1 MNKLSEQYSENDKL
15 LFHLMTS
22 ITGPLRL
29 CRYSSTANSY
39 IQTVRKPQLSY
50 SLNVDEVSSSR
61 ILDRLPDIKT
71 VKKLHAKIIFDPG
84 LCNNTSLAIKLM
96 RAYAACGQPTV
107 TRQLFDKIPE
117 RNGAVYNVMIRSY
130 VNNKYYKDAI
140 FIYID
145 MCKRHVSPDNYTFPC
160 VLKACFGSDNLR
172 VGLQIHCAVGKRG
185 LDSDLFIGNCLVA
198 MYGKC
203 GCLVE
208 ARQVLSEMPKRDV
221 VSWNSMVVGYAQNGR
236 FDDALEVCK
245 EMNVLGYKPN
255 AGTMASLLPAV
266 SNTSIENVLF
276 VKDIFMSLD
285 KKDLVPWNVMIAVH
299 VKNYMPNEAVELYFQ
314 METSGIEPDAI
325 TLASILPACGD
336 LSAVSLG
343 RRIHEFIETKGLR
356 PNLSLENALVDM
368 YARCGCLTEARKMF
382 EDMKFRDIVS
392 WTSLIS
398 AYGKSGQGRDGVA
411 LFSQMLESGLQ
422 PDSIAFVSILS
433 ACSHAGLLLEGEH
446 YYKLMTDKYKIV
458 PRLEHYACMV
468 DLKGRAGHIN
478 EAFNFIKHMP
488 IEANER
494 IWGALLGACR
504 VYNDMD
510 IGLVAADNLF
520 ELAPKQSGYYVL
532 LSNIYAKAGR
542 WKDVTTVRSIMKG
555 KGIKKMP
562 GVSNVELNNMVHTFL
577 AGDTSH
583 PQSKEIYEELDILIG
598 KMKEEGYVP
607 ETDSAL
613 HDVEEEDKENHLV
626 VHSEKLAIV
635 FAIMNTSHGTPIK
648 ITKNLRVCGDC
659 HIAAKLISKIT
670 QRLIVVRDTN
680 RYHHFQN
687 GVCSCSDYW

>member
-1 MNKLSEQYSENDKL
+1 
-15 LFHLMTS
+15 MTS
-22 ITGPLRL
+22 IAIPLRL

-50 SLNVDEVSSSR
+50 SFHVDEVSSSR

-71 VKKLHAKIIFDPG
+71 LKKIHSKIIFDPG

-96 RAYAACGQPTV
+96 RAYAACGQPNV

-117 RNGAVYNVMIRSY
+117 RNAAVYNVMIRSY

-140 FIYID
+140 FMYKD
-145 MCKRHVSPDNYTFPC
+145 MCKRDVSPDNYTFPC

-172 VGLQIHCAVGKRG
+172 AGLQIHCAVGKRG

-208 ARQVLSEMPKRDV
+208 ARQVLNEMPKRDV

-245 EMNVLGYKPN
+245 EMNVLGYEPN

-285 KKDLVPWNVMIAVH
+285 KKDLVPWNVMIAVY
-299 VKNYMPNEAVELYFQ
+299 VKNYMPNEAVELYLQ
-314 METSGIEPDAI
+314 METCGIEPDAI
-325 TLASILPACGD
+325 TFASILPACGD

-382 EDMKFRDIVS
+382 EGMKFRDVVS

-510 IGLVAADNLF
+510 ICLVAADNLF

>member
-1 MNKLSEQYSENDKL
+1 MFQESAIEEKLCNRTSDRPAAL
-15 LFHLMTS
+15 LSHQS
-22 ITGPLRL
+22 IT
-29 CRYSSTANSY
+29 SD
-39 IQTVRKPQLSY
+39 LSLEKLGMLEY
-50 SLNVDEVSSSR
+50 GFVLSLKKYMTG
-61 ILDRLPDIKT
+61 LPDIKT
-71 VKKLHAKIIFDPG
+71 LKKLHSKIIFDPG

-96 RAYAACGQPTV
+96 RAYAACGQPNV

-117 RNGAVYNVMIRSY
+117 RNVAVYNVMIRNFM
-130 VNNKYYKDAI
+130 NNKYYKDAI
-140 FIYID
+140 FVYKD
-145 MCKRHVSPDNYTFPC
+145 MCKLDGSPDNYTFPC

-172 VGLQIHCAVGKRG
+172 VGLQIHGAVGKRG
-185 LDSDLFIGNCLVA
+185 LDCDLFIGNCLVA

-208 ARQVLSEMPKRDV
+208 ARKVLNAMPKRDV
-221 VSWNSMVVGYAQNGR
+221 IFWNSMVVGYAQNGR
-236 FDDALEVCK
+236 FDDTLEVCK
-245 EMNVLGYKPN
+245 EMNVLGHKPN

-276 VKDIFMSLD
+276 VKDIFMNMD
-285 KKDLVPWNVMIAVH
+285 KKDLVPWNVMIVVY
-299 VKNYMPNEAVELYFQ
+299 VKNSMPNEAVELYLQ
-314 METSGIEPDAI
+314 METRGIEPDVI
-325 TLASILPACGD
+325 TFASILPACGGN
-336 LSAVSLG
+336 LSAASLG
-343 RRIHEFIETKGLR
+343 RRIHEYVERKGLR

-368 YARCGCLTEARKMF
+368 YASCGCLTEARKMF
-382 EDMKFRDIVS
+382 EGMKFRDVVS

-433 ACSHAGLLLEGEH
+433 ACSHAGLLLEGEY
-446 YYKLMTDKYKIV
+446 YYKLMTEKYKIV

-468 DLKGRAGHIN
+468 DLKGRAGCIN
-478 EAFNFIKHMP
+478 EAFNFIKQMP
-488 IEANER
+488 VEANER

-542 WKDVTTVRSIMKG
+542 WKDVMTVRSIMKG
-555 KGIKKMP
+555 KVIMKIP
-562 GVSNVELNNMVHTFL
+562 GVSNVELNNLVHTFL

-583 PQSKEIYEELDILIG
+583 PQSKEIYEELDVLIG
-598 KMKEEGYVP
+598 KMKEEGCVP

-635 FAIMNTSHGTPIK
+635 FPIMNTSHGTPIK
-648 ITKNLRVCGDC
+648 ISKNLRVCGDC

-680 RYHHFQN
+680 SYHHFQE

>member
-1 MNKLSEQYSENDKL
+1 
-15 LFHLMTS
+15 MTS
-22 ITGPLRL
+22 ISSSLRL
-29 CRYSSTANSY
+29 CRYSSTAYSY
-39 IQTVRKPQLSY
+39 IKTVRKPQLSY
-50 SLNVDEVSSSR
+50 SFHVDEVSSSG

-71 VKKLHAKIIFDPG
+71 LKKLHSKIIFDLG

-96 RAYAACGQPTV
+96 RAYAVCGQPNV

-117 RNGAVYNVMIRSY
+117 RNAAVYNVMIRSY
-130 VNNKYYKDAI
+130 VNNKYHKDAI

-145 MCKRHVSPDNYTFPC
+145 MCKRDVNPDNYTFPC

-208 ARQVLSEMPKRDV
+208 ARQVLNEMPKRDV

-285 KKDLVPWNVMIAVH
+285 KKDLVPWNVMIAVY
-299 VKNYMPNEAVELYFQ
+299 VKNYMPNQAVELYLQ
-314 METSGIEPDAI
+314 METCGIEPDAI
-325 TLASILPACGD
+325 TFASILPACGD

-343 RRIHEFIETKGLR
+343 RRIHEFIETKRLC
-356 PNLSLENALVDM
+356 PNLSLENALIDM
-368 YARCGCLTEARKMF
+368 YARCGCFTEARKMF
-382 EDMKFRDIVS
+382 EGMKFRDVVS

-398 AYGKSGQGRDGVA
+398 AYGKSGQGRDGVV

-422 PDSIAFVSILS
+422 PDSIAFVSIIS
-433 ACSHAGLLLEGEH
+433 ACSHAGLLLEGER

>member
-1 MNKLSEQYSENDKL
+1 
-15 LFHLMTS
+15 MTS
-22 ITGPLRL
+22 ISTSLRL
-29 CRYSSTANSY
+29 CRYSSTAYSY

-50 SLNVDEVSSSR
+50 SFHVDEVSSSR

-71 VKKLHAKIIFDPG
+71 LKKLHSKIIFDPG

-96 RAYAACGQPTV
+96 RAYAACGQPNV

-117 RNGAVYNVMIRSY
+117 RNAAVYNVMIRSY

-145 MCKRHVSPDNYTFPC
+145 MCKRDVNPDNYTFPC

-172 VGLQIHCAVGKRG
+172 VGMQIHCAVGKRG

-208 ARQVLSEMPKRDV
+208 ARQVHSEMPKRDV

-285 KKDLVPWNVMIAVH
+285 IKDLVAWNVMIAVY
-299 VKNYMPNEAVELYFQ
+299 VKNYMPNEAVELYLQ
-314 METSGIEPDAI
+314 METCGIEPDAI
-325 TLASILPACGD
+325 TFASILPACGD

-382 EDMKFRDIVS
+382 EGMKFRDVVS

-398 AYGKSGQGRDGVA
+398 AYGKSGQGRDGVV

-446 YYKLMTDKYKIV
+446 YYKQMTDKYKIV

-583 PQSKEIYEELDILIG
+583 SQSKEIYEELDILIG

>member
-1 MNKLSEQYSENDKL
+1 
-15 LFHLMTS
+15 MTS
-22 ITGPLRL
+22 IAIPLRL

-50 SLNVDEVSSSR
+50 SFHVDEVSSSR
-61 ILDRLPDIKT
+61 ILDRLPDIKAL
-71 VKKLHAKIIFDPG
+71 KKLHSKIIFDPG

-96 RAYAACGQPTV
+96 RAYAACGQPNV

-117 RNGAVYNVMIRSY
+117 RNAAVYNVMIRSY

-140 FIYID
+140 FMYKD
-145 MCKRHVSPDNYTFPC
+145 MCKRDVSPDNYTFPC
-160 VLKACFGSDNLR
+160 ALKACFGSDNLR
-172 VGLQIHCAVGKRG
+172 AGLQIHCAVSKRG

-208 ARQVLSEMPKRDV
+208 ARQVLNEMPKRDV

-236 FDDALEVCK
+236 FDDTLEVCK

-285 KKDLVPWNVMIAVH
+285 KKDLVPWNVMIAVY
-299 VKNYMPNEAVELYFQ
+299 VKNYMPNEAVELYLQ
-314 METSGIEPDAI
+314 METCGIEPDAI
-325 TLASILPACGD
+325 TFASILPACGD

-343 RRIHEFIETKGLR
+343 RRIHEFIETKGLH

-368 YARCGCLTEARKMF
+368 YARCGCLTEARKIF
-382 EDMKFRDIVS
+382 EGMKFRDVVS

-398 AYGKSGQGRDGVA
+398 AYGKSGQGWDGVA

-562 GVSNVELNNMVHTFL
+562 GVSNVELNNMVHSFL

>member
-1 MNKLSEQYSENDKL
+1 
-15 LFHLMTS
+15 MTS
-22 ITGPLRL
+22 IATPLRL
-29 CRYSSTANSY
+29 CRHSSTPSSCLKA
-39 IQTVRKPQLSY
+39 VRKPR
-50 SLNVDEVSSSR
+50 LNYTFYVDQVSSSR
-61 ILDRLPDIKT
+61 ILDGCPDIKT
-71 VKKLHAKIIFDPG
+71 LKKLHSKIIFDPG
-84 LCNNTSLAIKLM
+84 LRNNKSLLIKLM
-96 RAYAACGQPTV
+96 RAYAACSQPKV
-107 TRQLFDKIPE
+107 TRQLFDKMPE
-117 RNGAVYNVMIRSY
+117 RNVAVYNVMIRSY
-130 VNNKYYKDAI
+130 VNNKFYKDAI
-140 FIYID
+140 FVYRD
-145 MCKRHVSPDNYTFPC
+145 MCTRDVSPDNYTFPC

-172 VGLQIHCAVGKRG
+172 VGIQVHCAVGKRG
-185 LDSDLFIGNCLVA
+185 LTCDLFIGNCLVA

-203 GCLVE
+203 RCLGE
-208 ARQVLSEMPKRDV
+208 ARQVLNEMTKRDI

-245 EMNVLGYKPN
+245 EMNVLGHKPN
-255 AGTMASLLPAV
+255 AGTMASLFPAV

-276 VKDIFMSLD
+276 VKDIFMKMD
-285 KKDLVPWNVMIAVH
+285 KNDLVPWNVMIAVY
-299 VKNYMPNEAVELYFQ
+299 VKNSMPSEAVELYLQ
-314 METSGIEPDAI
+314 METCSIEPDAI
-325 TLASILPACGD
+325 TFASVLPACGD
-336 LSAVSLG
+336 LSAALLG
-343 RRIHEFIETKGLR
+343 RRIHESIERKGLR

-368 YARCGCLTEARKMF
+368 YARCGCLSEASKMF
-382 EDMKFRDIVS
+382 EGMKFRDVVS

-398 AYGKSGQGRDGVA
+398 AYGKSGQGRDGVT
-411 LFSQMLESGLQ
+411 LFSQMLESGVQ
-422 PDSIAFVSILS
+422 PDSIAFVSVIS
-433 ACSHAGLLLEGEH
+433 ACSHAGLLVEGEY

-468 DLKGRAGHIN
+468 DLKGRAGLIN
-478 EAFNFIKHMP
+478 EAFNFIKQMP

-532 LSNIYAKAGR
+532 LSNIYAKTGR
-542 WKDVTTVRSIMKG
+542 WKDVTTKI
-555 KGIKKMP
+555 P
-562 GVSNVELNNMVHTFL
+562 GVSNVEINNMVHTFL

-583 PQSKEIYEELDILIG
+583 PQSKKIYEELDILIG
-598 KMKEEGYVP
+598 KMKGEGYVP

-613 HDVEEEDKENHLV
+613 HDVEEEDKENHLA

-635 FAIMNTSHGTPIK
+635 FALVNTSHGTPIR

-670 QRLIVVRDTN
+670 HRLIVVRDTN